1 MDSLSK
7 KTPRESANSHRR
19 LAYKDKHPKIQGQA
33 SKFARTNGPSPLSL
47 AQEEEA
53 PLENQA
59 TLPQQKRL
67 FRFNR
72 AQLAPASAHLGGV
85 AVRHVGGAAS
95 GTFHPF
101 VVLPGAPGITAMA
114 GIIVQVQVIGIVA
127 GNTVFSMTLVVIPT
141 HNAHRVLEIT
151 PVHIMAGGG
160 VLVPL
165 PGGIQRL
172 GIAVGGGRSLPG
184 DKTQQLGAGRLGPG
198 IKAQVQI
205 LQEKF

>member
-47 AQEEEA
+47 AQEA
-53 PLENQA
+53 PLEKQA

-85 AVRHVGGAAS
+85 AVRHIGGAAS

-114 GIIVQVQVIGIVA
+114 GIIVEVQVIGIVA

-141 HNAHRVLEIT
+141 HKTHRVLEII
-151 PVHIMAGGG
+151 PVHTMAAGG

-165 PGGIQRL
+165 PSGIQRL
-172 GIAVGGGRSLPG
+172 GCLLYTSPSPRDS
-184 DKTQQLGAGRLGPG
+184 
-198 IKAQVQI
+198 
-205 LQEKF
+205 